1 MYLARVNKYIYVIKL
16 FIKRSHVCNFV
27 DDNTYINFIKNIFY
41 DKMDLRLFYF
51 DMATSTD
58 VTLLGVSIDNK
69 LTFKN
74 HTDELC
80 RKASYKLQDL
90 HRIRLFYQKNKLI
103 ENAFIVSF
111 YMLLQCGCLLV
122 KVHLTKSAKFISG
135 HSKLFILPVKN
146 RTRSYLLSVIMSKT
160 SSYFGDRGL

>member
-1 MYLARVNKYIYVIKL
+1 
-16 FIKRSHVCNFV
+16 
-27 DDNTYINFIKNIFY
+27 
-41 DKMDLRLFYF
+41 MDLRLFYF

-90 HRIRLFYQKNKLI
+90 HRIRLFYQKNKPSWLKMHLLS
-103 ENAFIVSF
+103 AFI
-111 YMLLQCGCLLV
+111 C
-122 KVHLTKSAKFISG
+122 
-135 HSKLFILPVKN
+135 
-146 RTRSYLLSVIMSKT
+146 
-160 SSYFGDRGL
+160 SSNVDVY